1 MNFWRKGVG
10 WEWIFVIARSLEL
23 QALPYALNRP
33 PRAAASF
40 NPGLEVLRRG
50 SHETTEGLPP
60 DQREWAG
67 RLAVGEAPEAGLLGE
82 PSWAGGIGRDSGNRQ
97 RSKARLEKHPQ
108 NTPRSA
114 PPPNVGAISM
124 ELTVPLSIGTKTSS
138 EHEDRFTIR

>member
-10 WEWIFVIARSLEL
+10 LEYMLFIARSLEL
-23 QALPYALNRP
+23 LALPCALNRP

-40 NPGLEVLRRG
+40 NPGLEVLRRD

-82 PSWAGGIGRDSGNRQ
+82 PSWAGGIGRDSGNWPK
-97 RSKARLEKHPQ
+97 SKANAQ
-108 NTPRSA
+108 PR
-114 PPPNVGAISM
+114 
-124 ELTVPLSIGTKTSS
+124 
-138 EHEDRFTIR
+138 H